1 MSQYKEFK
9 KLDDKFNA
17 AEMEE
22 RAIRFWEENKVY
34 QYDKTASRENT
45 FVVDTPPPTVSGS
58 LHIGHIFSY
67 TQTDVM
73 VRYNRM
79 LGKSIFYPIGWDDNG
94 LPTERRVQ
102 NYFNIACNPNVPYD
116 PNFKPEHNPKSNEQ
130 RKEVSR
136 QNFIEACDI
145 LVENDE
151 KAFEEKVE
159 ELRKQK

>member
-1 MSQYKEFK
+1 MSKYKETR
-9 KLDDKFNA
+9 KLDDKFNSEA
-17 AEMEE
+17 MEE
-22 RAIRFWEENKVY
+22 RSIRFWEENNVY

-116 PNFKPEHNPKSNEQ
+116 PDPNQKNHARMFLVK
-130 RKEVSR
+130 
-136 QNFIEACDI
+136 I
-145 LVENDE
+145 LLKHVMN
-151 KAFEEKVE
+151 
-159 ELRKQK
+159 